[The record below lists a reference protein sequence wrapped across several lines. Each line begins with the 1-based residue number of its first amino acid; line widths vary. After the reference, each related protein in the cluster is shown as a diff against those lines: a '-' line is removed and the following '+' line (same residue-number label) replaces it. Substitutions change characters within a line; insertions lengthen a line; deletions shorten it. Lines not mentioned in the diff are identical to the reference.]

1 MKFVKQITFLALG
14 LCMALSLHAQP
25 KREFRASWLTTVW
38 AIDWPNPHS
47 KPDAA
52 GQLKQQEYMLSLI
65 KLHEKANLNAI
76 FFQVRGFCDAMYNS
90 KYEPWSQ
97 YLTGTRGGEPT
108 YDPLQLV
115 IDSAHARGIEV
126 HVWLNPYRYASSDAT
141 YGKNHEKDYY
151 NTHPDWLVKCGDITI
166 LNPSL
171 PEVRQQIC
179 NVVGDIL
186 EKYDI
191 DGVIFDDYFHQS
203 GYQNSYDDAQYN
215 AYLAEVGTDAM
226 SRADWRRAQNNLMV
240 RMVNDTI
247 KAVKPWVKF
256 GIGPAGVAG
265 KANTSAPVYG
275 VEPCPT
281 PASDWQYNQI
291 YADPL
296 AWYNEHTID
305 YMAPQIYW
313 TIDSWSN
320 YDVICK
326 WWSDMANH
334 FGRHMYVSHSLS
346 AMVSDNVTLGSGQ
359 FHPDE
364 IAAQTELNRLYDRM
378 DAPGSCWYGFST
390 GMTTR
395 NFFDYIAANVN
406 MRPAVVPQMSWYTT
420 SECVYVNAIRL
431 EGNILKWDA
440 PAENLR
446 YAIYQ
451 IPTAMVGQPGAAYSS
466 QHLLGT
472 SYSTEF
478 NVNNKFA
485 LDATIPTTY
494 AVAVLDRFGNEY
506 PARTMDNTTWGKSPK
521 AEILFPANN
530 ATAIIP
536 CNVSWKA
543 VEGADSYFFQLSK
556 SPDFATLDYEYEVSD
571 TTFYLGK
578 VYWMNNDG
586 TFYWRVRT
594 RSINKEDS
602 YSDIHTFDG
611 SYFRMQSPAVGDTCD
626 FESPT
631 FVCDSVTYPSVEY
644 TFEVATSLTF
654 DEDALVHVGTST
666 SHRYTMPG
674 TLMASRDYYVRA
686 TATFN
691 GMQVQT
697 TGVKFRTKAQ
707 FVPVPVIIWPTNG
720 MNIAGE
726 DVMIVWRQQASSGFQ
741 VEISGKTNFPPRSTT
756 KIRLD
761 DPEATSTT
769 TKLKAGKWYIRM
781 QAVAEGGYTESSEM
795 LEINMGVA
803 GGVNGLDGP
812 TAVEDVTISSSP
824 TKIVENGQVYI
835 LRNGKRY
842 NLLGNVID

>member
-1 MKFVKQITFLALG
+1 MKVVKQISLLALG
-14 LCMALSLHAQP
+14 LCLALTLHAQP

-186 EKYDI
+186 GKYDV

-215 AYLAEVGTDAM
+215 AYKAEAGDEAM
-226 SRADWRRAQNNLMV
+226 SRADWRRAQNNQMV

-281 PASDWQYNQI
+281 PSSDWQYNQI

-313 TIDSWSN
+313 TISSWAN

-364 IAAQTELNRLYDRM
+364 IAAQIELNRVYDRM

-395 NFFDYIAANVN
+395 NFFDYIASNVN
-406 MRPAVVPQMSWYTT
+406 MRPAVVPQMSWYSTD
-420 SECVYVNAIRL
+420 ECVYVNNIRL
-431 EGNILKWDA
+431 DGNILKWDA
-440 PAENLR
+440 PKSNLR

-472 SYSTEF
+472 SYTTEF
-478 NVNNKFA
+478 NVDNKFA

-506 PARTMDNTTWGKSPK
+506 PARTMDNTTWGKSPI
-521 AEILFPANN
+521 AQIVYPANN
-530 ATAIIP
+530 TATIMP

-543 VEGADSYFFQLSK
+543 VDGADSYFFQLSK
-556 SPDFATLDYEYEVSD
+556 SPDFATLDYEYEVAD
-571 TTFYLGK
+571 TFFYLGK
-578 VYWMNNDG
+578 IYWLTQDG
-586 TFYWRVRT
+586 TYYWRVRT

-602 YSDIHTFDG
+602 FTDIHAFDG
-611 SYFRMQSPAVGDTCD
+611 SYFRMQSPAEGDTCD
-626 FESPT
+626 FHSPT
-631 FVCDSVTYPSVEY
+631 FVCDSIAYHTVEY
-644 TFEVATSLTF
+644 TFEIASNTKF
-654 DEDALVHVGTST
+654 DANSIVHVGVSST
-666 SHRYTMPG
+666 PRYTMPID
-674 TLMASRDYYVRA
+674 LLASRDYYVRV
-686 TATFN
+686 TASFN
-691 GMQVQT
+691 GMQVMCKE
-697 TGVKFRTKAQ
+697 VKFRTKPQ
-707 FVPVPVIIWPTNG
+707 FVPIPVITSPANG
-720 MNIAGE
+720 THFAGN
-726 DVMIVWRQQASSGFQ
+726 DVTVTWKEQASSGFQ
-741 VEISGKTNFPPRSTT
+741 VEFSQKSNFPPRSTT
-756 KIRLD
+756 KVHVE
-761 DPEATSTT
+761 DPTVFTC
-769 TKLKAGKWYIRM
+769 TKTGLKTGAWYIRVS
-781 QAVAEGGYTESSEM
+781 AIAEGGLTEPSAVVTVY
-795 LEINMGVA
+795 MGSTTDL
-803 GGVNGLDGP
+803 G
-812 TAVEDVTISSSP
+812 DVSVDTNPI
-824 TKIVENGQVYI
+824 KVLENGQVYI
-835 LRNGKRY
+835 LRNGVRY
-842 NLLGNVID
+842 NLLGRTAQ